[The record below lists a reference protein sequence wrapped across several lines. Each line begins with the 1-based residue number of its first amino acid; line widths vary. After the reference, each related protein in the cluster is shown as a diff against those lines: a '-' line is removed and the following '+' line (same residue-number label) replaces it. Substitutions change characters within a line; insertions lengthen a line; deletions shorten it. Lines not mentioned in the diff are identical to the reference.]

1 MSTDGASIVI
11 IDDEPPIQKLIRVTL
26 RAHGFMVS
34 EASTGQDGI
43 VKVSTFR
50 PDLVILDLG
59 LPDLDGVDV
68 LSRIRSWSQVP
79 IIILTAR
86 DQEGEKIKALDAGA
100 DDYVTK
106 PFSMGELMARIRA
119 LLRRLPMGS
128 SEDAILRC
136 GQIQID
142 LSQHT
147 VMRGSE
153 RIKVTPTEYELLKIL
168 AQNSGRVLTHKY
180 LLQHVWGGQQ
190 WQTESQ
196 YLRIYIGHLRK
207 KIEDDPARPKY
218 IITEPGV
225 GYRMIFPD

>member
-1 MSTDGASIVI
+1 MSTDGVSIVI
-11 IDDEPPIQKLIRVTL
+11 IDDEPPIQKLICVTL
-26 RAHGFMVS
+26 RAHGFKVA
-34 EASTGQDGI
+34 EASTGQDGV

-68 LSRIRSWSQVP
+68 LSSIRSWSQVP
-79 IIILTAR
+79 ILILTAR
-86 DQEGEKIKALDAGA
+86 DQEQEKIKALDAGA

-119 LLRRLPMGS
+119 LLRRLPIGS
-128 SEDAILRC
+128 NEGSILHC
-136 GQIQID
+136 GPIDID

-153 RIKVTPTEYELLKIL
+153 RIKVTPTEYELLKLL

-207 KIEDDPARPKY
+207 KIEEDPTRPK
-218 IITEPGV
+218 IIVTEPGV
-225 GYRMIFPD
+225 GYRMLFPD